1 MLEFDRL
8 KEIVASAEDDVAKV
22 DRGNK
27 AAGTRVRKTMQE
39 IKGAAQEVRIKCLE
53 LKTGPAAPAPP
64 AEPPAAPPVEPPA
77 E

>member
-8 KEIVASAEDDVAKV
+8 KEIVASAEDDVAKA

-39 IKGAAQEVRIKCLE
+39 IKAAAQEVRIKCLE
-53 LKTGPAAPAPP
+53 LKSEPAAPAAP
-64 AEPPAAPPVEPPA
+64 AEPPAAPPVEPLA